1 MRSRACSKTKSE
13 ENAKSPPPRTGK
25 KKYDTV
31 RKTGKNATVQRRS
44 YSSFTYYKY
53 PPAVNIPQTSTL
65 TTLPKAMPAE
75 SMVPRNAPSSLF
87 FAASR
92 SSSLEPFDGAGGFS
106 ISISSF
112 SKTSSSDPSRG
123 VERRLGEEDG
133 ESVCG
138 PSAMQHAALKPFV
151 NPKKKMSKSGNASKE
166 RTRGTR
172 QPDRSTLH
180 EASKGTNTILY
191 RLRRN
196 AT

>member
-1 MRSRACSKTKSE
+1 MRSRACFKTVRFKWR
-13 ENAKSPPPRTGK
+13 NSPPPETR
-25 KKYDTV
+25 
-31 RKTGKNATVQRRS
+31 RKNTTVQRRS
-44 YSSFTYYKY
+44 YSSFTFYKY

-92 SSSLEPFDGAGGFS
+92 SRSSSLEPFDGAGGFS

-112 SKTSSSDPSRG
+112 SKTSSSDPSRV
-123 VERRLGEEDG
+123 VEWGLEEEEG

-138 PSAMQHAALKPFV
+138 PSAMLHAALKPFV
-151 NPKKKMSKSGNASKE
+151 NPKKKTSRIGNTSKE
-166 RTRGTR
+166 KTRGTR